1 MCAAQLS
8 PPEKLKRKDIS
19 MEKLISIIIP
29 VYNVEKYL
37 ERCFDSLIAQ
47 TYKNLE
53 FIIVDDGSTDNS
65 GAICDRYAQSDSRFK
80 VLHTEN
86 GGVCAARNKAL
97 KAVTGEYIGFVDP
110 DDECAPDMF
119 EYLMKGAEEYG
130 AGITC
135 CRYYR
140 VVPEKTTTSRCD
152 GRTYIYTPEE
162 AMEELVNHFII
173 RNVFWNKIFRKDMFD
188 GVEFPEGRIYEGTA
202 MIYKLIEKT
211 DKLVSLG
218 EPKYY
223 YYSNDGSYIYTKT
236 LRHAL
241 DQAWAHITRYN
252 DIIDKYPQLEEKLI
266 KDFVPAVIEFKK
278 LTPISESDR
287 EKFRDDLELFEKF
300 CEEHKKLIKKK
311 MLRKTGSCGETV
323 SVIVPVYNVQ
333 SKLRKCVET
342 LLGQTYTDLEIIL
355 VDDGSTD
362 MSGKVCDEFA
372 EKDPRVKVIH
382 QKNKGLCAARNAGLK
397 IATGNYIGFVD
408 SDDWVKRDM
417 YEYLVKKLEKYEAD
431 IVSCRYYRVSEGKNT
446 SSLCSGHDIVM
457 TEQEAVRELVNRPLL
472 RSMFWNKL
480 FKREVL
486 DGFKFPVGRIYE
498 GTVSMHKTFEK
509 AEKIVLLGEPKYYY
523 ANNEGSIINT
533 KNVKNG
539 IHYALSYIDRY
550 NYLVGDYPDLQYKMM
565 EDAVS
570 AIRKLRY
577 ACLHMSEKQAK
588 KFSKELEKIRE
599 FMLENKDYVFEE
611 IMTTKRLRRE
621 YNYLSRV
628 TPKGFKKAH
637 DVAGIGNFVDK
648 FFGKL
653 GLKRK
658 KKNSNAPKKR
668 KGGGETVPEMTP
680 ERIASLR
687 RLQSVL
693 YEILGIVDD
702 ICRRHGLKYYLYG
715 GTLLGAV
722 RGKSVIPWDDDMDI
736 VMFRDDY
743 EKFAEICKTE
753 LPKGYFYQTS
763 LTDPEYPIIAA
774 KVRKDNT
781 YVRERK
787 WDDRKLH
794 KGIYIDILPLDHF
807 PKSQKLTK
815 AYLHIASF
823 LHQVCAFKYCHS
835 SNIFVRVLFKLAKK
849 LPRTFWYKRRDKF
862 LKFCNR
868 HGDPELVCSFGSHYQ
883 PMTKRILKSEWFG
896 EPTELELAG
905 RMYMAP
911 EKWEKY
917 LLHLFGETYMQ
928 LPPEEQR
935 VCHSDLDA
943 IRFDTCVADEKEKA

>member
-1 MCAAQLS
+1 
-8 PPEKLKRKDIS
+8 

-37 ERCFDSLIAQ
+37 ERCFDSLVAQ

-65 GAICDRYAQSDSRFK
+65 GDICDRYAQSDPRFK

-97 KAVTGEYIGFVDP
+97 EMVTGEYIGFVDP
-110 DDECAPDMF
+110 DDECTPDMF
-119 EYLMKGAEEYG
+119 EYLMKGAENYG

-140 VVPEKTTTSRCD
+140 VVPGKTTTSRCD

-173 RNVFWNKIFRKDMFD
+173 RNVFWNKIFRKDVFD
-188 GVEFPEGRIYEGTA
+188 GITFPEGRIYEGTA

-211 DKLVSLG
+211 DKLVLLG
-218 EPKYY
+218 DPKYY
-223 YYSNDGSYIYTKT
+223 YYSNAGSYIYTKT
-236 LRHAL
+236 FKNAL
-241 DQAWAHITRYN
+241 DYAWAHITRYN
-252 DIIDKYPQLEEKLI
+252 DMIDKYPELGGKLMKDLTAVLIELKKYKYVGEDDIKNNLTDIKLI
-266 KDFVPAVIEFKK
+266 ED
-278 LTPISESDR
+278 
-287 EKFRDDLELFEKF
+287 F
-300 CEEHKKLIKKK
+300 CEEHKKQIKKEIYK
-311 MLRKTGSCGETV
+311 QTGSYGETV

-333 SKLRKCVET
+333 AYIRKCLDT
-342 LLGQTYTDLEIIL
+342 LIAQTYKDLEIIL

-362 MSGKVCDEFA
+362 MSGYICDEYA
-372 EKDPRVKVIH
+372 EKDERIKVIH
-382 QKNKGLCAARNAGLK
+382 QKNKGLCGARNAGLK
-397 IATGNYIGFVD
+397 VATGAYIGFVD
-408 SDDWVKRDM
+408 SDDWLKDDM
-417 YEYLVKKLEKYEAD
+417 YEYLVKKLEEYKAD
-431 IVSCRYYRVSEGKNT
+431 IVSCRYYRVVNGKDTT
-446 SSLCSGHDIVM
+446 SRCDGEDVILTQKQAI
-457 TEQEAVRELVNRPLL
+457 RELVNRFIL
-472 RSMFWNKL
+472 RSTFWNKL
-480 FKREVL
+480 FKRKVF
-486 DGFKFPVGRIYE
+486 DGFEFPEGRTYE
-498 GTVSMHKTFEK
+498 GTVSMHKVFQNAK
-509 AEKIVLLGEPKYYY
+509 KIVLLGDPKYYY
-523 ANNEGSIINT
+523 VDNEGSIINT
-533 KNVKNG
+533 KSVKNG
-539 IHYALSYIDRY
+539 LNYALSYIDRY
-550 NYLVGDYPDLQYKMM
+550 NYLVGDYPDLKYKMM
-565 EDAVS
+565 SDAVS

-577 ACLHMSEKQAK
+577 VCLNVSQEQIDEFKDGFEQ
-588 KFSKELEKIRE
+588 IRQ
-599 FMLENKDYVFEE
+599 FMLENKEYVFEE

-621 YNYLSRV
+621 YNCLSRV
-628 TPKGFKKAH
+628 TADGFKKAH
-637 DVAGIGNFVDK
+637 RIAGVGDFLEK
-648 FFGKL
+648 AFGKFNP
-653 GLKRK
+653 K
-658 KKNSNAPKKR
+658 KKKKKKGGKK

-680 ERIASLR
+680 EKEASLR
-687 RLQSVL
+687 RLQVML
-693 YEILGIVDD
+693 LQILNVVDD

-722 RGKSVIPWDDDMDI
+722 RNQNIIPWDDDMDI
-736 VMFRDDY
+736 VMMRDDY

-763 LTDPEYPIIAA
+763 LTDPEYPNIAA
-774 KVRKDNT
+774 KIRKDNT
-781 YVRERK
+781 YVREKK
-787 WDDRKLH
+787 WDNINLH
-794 KGIYIDILPLDHF
+794 KGIFIDILPLDHF
-807 PKSQKLTK
+807 PKNQKLTK

-849 LPRTFWYKRRDKF
+849 LPRNFWYKRRDKF
-862 LKFCNR
+862 LKFCNK

>member
-1 MCAAQLS
+1 
-8 PPEKLKRKDIS
+8 

-37 ERCFDSLIAQ
+37 ERCFDSLVAQ

-65 GAICDRYAQSDSRFK
+65 GGICDRYAQSDPRFK

-97 KAVTGEYIGFVDP
+97 EMVTGEYIGFVDP
-110 DDECAPDMF
+110 DDECTPDMF
-119 EYLMKGAEEYG
+119 EYLMKGADDYG

-140 VVPEKTTTSRCD
+140 VVPGKTTTSRCD

-173 RNVFWNKIFRKDMFD
+173 RNVFWNKIFRKDVFD
-188 GVEFPEGRIYEGTA
+188 GITFPEGRIYEGTA

-211 DKLVSLG
+211 DKLVLLG
-218 EPKYY
+218 DPKYY
-223 YYSNDGSYIYTKT
+223 YYSNAGSYIYTKT
-236 LRHAL
+236 FKNAL
-241 DQAWAHITRYN
+241 DYAWAHITRYN
-252 DIIDKYPQLEEKLI
+252 DMIDKYPELGGKLMKDLTAVLIELKKYKYVGEDDIKNNLADIKLI
-266 KDFVPAVIEFKK
+266 ED
-278 LTPISESDR
+278 
-287 EKFRDDLELFEKF
+287 F
-300 CEEHKKLIKKK
+300 CEEHKKQINKEIYKQ
-311 MLRKTGSCGETV
+311 TGSYGETV

-333 SKLRKCVET
+333 AYIRKCLDT
-342 LLGQTYTDLEIIL
+342 LIAQTYKDLEIIL

-362 MSGKVCDEFA
+362 MSGYICDEYA
-372 EKDPRVKVIH
+372 EKDERIKVIH
-382 QKNKGLCAARNAGLK
+382 QKNKGLCGARNAGLK
-397 IATGNYIGFVD
+397 VATGAYIGFVD
-408 SDDWVKRDM
+408 SDDWLKDDM
-417 YEYLVKKLEKYEAD
+417 YEYLVKKLEEYKAD
-431 IVSCRYYRVSEGKNT
+431 IVSCRYYRVVNGKDTT
-446 SSLCSGHDIVM
+446 SRCDGEDVILTQKQAI
-457 TEQEAVRELVNRPLL
+457 RELVNRFIL
-472 RSMFWNKL
+472 RSTFWNKL
-480 FKREVL
+480 FKRKVF
-486 DGFKFPVGRIYE
+486 DGFEFPEGRTYE
-498 GTVSMHKTFEK
+498 GTVSMHKVFENAK
-509 AEKIVLLGEPKYYY
+509 TIVLLGDPKYYY
-523 ANNEGSIINT
+523 VDNEGSIINT
-533 KNVKNG
+533 KSVKNG
-539 IHYALSYIDRY
+539 LNYALSYIDRY
-550 NYLVGDYPDLQYKMM
+550 NYLVGDYPDLKYKMM
-565 EDAVS
+565 SDAVS

-577 ACLHMSEKQAK
+577 VCLNVSQEQIDEFKDGFEQ
-588 KFSKELEKIRE
+588 IRQ
-599 FMLENKDYVFEE
+599 FMLENKEYVFEE

-621 YNYLSRV
+621 YNCLNRV
-628 TPKGFKKAH
+628 TADGFKKAH
-637 DVAGIGNFVDK
+637 RIAGIDDFLEKV
-648 FFGKL
+648 FGKFSR
-653 GLKRK
+653 KNK
-658 KKNSNAPKKR
+658 KKKKKGGKK

-680 ERIASLR
+680 EKEASLR
-687 RLQSVL
+687 RLQVML
-693 YEILGIVDD
+693 LQILNVVDD

-722 RGKSVIPWDDDMDI
+722 RNQNIIPWDDDMDI
-736 VMFRDDY
+736 VMMRDDY

-763 LTDPEYPIIAA
+763 LTDPEYPNIAA
-774 KVRKDNT
+774 KIRKDNT
-781 YVRERK
+781 YVREKK
-787 WDDRKLH
+787 WDNINLH
-794 KGIYIDILPLDHF
+794 KGIFIDILPLDHF

-862 LKFCNR
+862 LKFCNK

-896 EPTELELAG
+896 EPTDLELAG

-911 EKWEKY
+911 EHWEKY